1 MDVVQQ
7 TARLL
12 SPALFGRQRILVAP
26 PSQHTPCWRVFSGGL
41 TAEVREHGNAGLCSF
56 TLKGPDGKI
65 LRQGV
70 AFELSSGLQ
79 QATEL
84 LRELCNGD
92 CELAA

>member
-12 SPALFGRQRILVAP
+12 SPALFGRGRILVAP
-26 PSQHTPCWRVFSGGL
+26 PSAQTPCWRVFGGGL
-41 TAEVREHGNAGLCSF
+41 TAEVREHGNEGLCSF

-70 AFELSSGLQ
+70 AFELTSGLQ
-79 QATEL
+79 QAAEL
-84 LRELCNGD
+84 LQELSNGD
-92 CELAA
+92 YEIAA